1 MAYIKLKSDNPD
13 FSRVI
18 QKNPATQEAAK
29 KKKKK
34 NTKTARTYLWF
45 ENPQEVFLLL
55 KNFDNKRG
63 KGFEYLDYDSFSGGQ
78 VHLQLQFNSNLIPI
92 LIGVKLKIDWK
103 FKFFLLHLIFY
114 LILMWYCEPIVF
126 GFLKRNRVVNK

>member
-29 KKKKK
+29 APFEK

-55 KNFDNKRG
+55 KNFDN
-63 KGFEYLDYDSFSGGQ
+63 
-78 VHLQLQFNSNLIPI
+78 
-92 LIGVKLKIDWK
+92 
-103 FKFFLLHLIFY
+103 
-114 LILMWYCEPIVF
+114 
-126 GFLKRNRVVNK
+126 